1 MVRSVFSID
10 RMPVGRCATGPRLAV
25 DLIINETLARLLWP
39 NYPGGENPVGH
50 RIEEAYDK
58 ADGWMEVVGVVAD
71 IHEGGLASNPV
82 PEFYIP
88 CIVHPPQT
96 AYLVLRTSGPP
107 LHFASVLR
115 KAVLDVDPDQPVSD
129 VKTMDSALAKAFGER
144 RWMMGLLGSFAA
156 VALVL
161 AVVGLYGVIAYS
173 VARRTQELGIRRALG
188 AQRADILRL
197 VLRQALMLSLVGVAI
212 GIAGAF
218 ALTRFLKALL
228 FHVTATDPAVF
239 AAMAVLFAVVALAAS
254 YIPARRAARIDPMVA
269 LRIG

>member
-1 MVRSVFSID
+1 VRERDSHSAKPLVLKRFLPVVEQLCSSWDSSLVVRTAGDPRHFAGAIRRSV
-10 RMPVGRCATGPRLAV
+10 LAV
-25 DLIINETLARLLWP
+25 D
-39 NYPGGENPVGH
+39 H
-50 RIEEAYDK
+50 
-58 ADGWMEVVGVVAD
+58 
-71 IHEGGLASNPV
+71 
-82 PEFYIP
+82 
-88 CIVHPPQT
+88 
-96 AYLVLRTSGPP
+96 
-107 LHFASVLR
+107 
-115 KAVLDVDPDQPVSD
+115 DQPISD
-129 VKTMDSALAKAFGER
+129 VKTMEAVLTRNFGQRRLA
-144 RWMMGLLGSFAA
+144 MLLLGSFAA
-156 VALVL
+156 VALLL

-173 VARRTQELGIRRALG
+173 VARRTQEVGIRRALG
-188 AQRADILRL
+188 AQQADILRL